1 MMKFV
6 TNQEVLIYIYVIFL
20 MTSDSVLAGEDAG
33 RDIPGD
39 AALVEQ
45 TDVFVSGQ
53 DGYHTYRIPAL
64 VVSKQGTVLAF
75 CEGRKTSSADHGD
88 IDLLLRRSF
97 DGGKS
102 WQETQLVHE
111 EGGAAKTTIGNPCPI
126 VDRDG
131 TIHLIFSRNNARAFY
146 MKSVD
151 DGATFSVL
159 REITDAFRAFNFEWT
174 RLASGPGH
182 GIQTR
187 SGRIVVPVWLND
199 RIGHNYRAAVIYSD
213 DAGAT
218 WTAGGIVKPTI
229 RDCNECMAVE
239 RADGSLLLNMRNK
252 SARCRAVAFSTDGGI
267 TWTEPKLIEELVDPV
282 CQASIVRFS
291 SGNSDRKSSILFC
304 NAASRDRDHM
314 TAKLSYDE
322 GDSWPIAKL
331 IHAGPS
337 AYSDLAIAKDKT
349 ILCLFEKGL
358 KHPYEK
364 LTIAR
369 FSLEWLTNERE
380 ESLEAVS
387 KPGGRSS
394 RRAETAGKH
403 GSAGASPS
411 QQ

>member
-1 MMKFV
+1 LKAENMMKLAMKRGGLV
-6 TNQEVLIYIYVIFL
+6 CVHVIFF
-20 MTSDSVLAGEDAG
+20 MTTVSVLAGEDAG
-33 RDIPGD
+33 RVTRAD
-39 AALVEQ
+39 AAFVEQ

-111 EGGAAKTTIGNPCPI
+111 EGGAAKLTIGNPCAI
-126 VDRDG
+126 VDREG
-131 TIHLIFSRNNARAFY
+131 AIHLIFSRNNARAFY
-146 MKSVD
+146 TKSVD
-151 DGATFSVL
+151 DGATFSVP
-159 REITDAFRAFNFEWT
+159 REITGAFRAFSFEWT

-187 SGRIVVPVWLND
+187 SGRIIVPVWLND
-199 RIGHNYRAAVIYSD
+199 RIGQNYRSAVVYSD

-252 SARCRAVAFSTDGGI
+252 SAKCRAVAISTDGGV

-282 CQASIVRFS
+282 CQASIVRFGS
-291 SGNSDRKSSILFC
+291 RNSGRKSTILFC
-304 NAASRDRDHM
+304 NAASRSRDHM
-314 TAKLSYDE
+314 TVKLSYDE

-337 AYSDLAIAKDKT
+337 AYSDLAIARDKT
-349 ILCLFEKGL
+349 ILCLFEKGS

-364 LTIAR
+364 LTVAR
-369 FSLEWLTNERE
+369 FNIEWLTN
-380 ESLEAVS
+380 
-387 KPGGRSS
+387 
-394 RRAETAGKH
+394 
-403 GSAGASPS
+403 GSE
-411 QQ
+411 

>member
-1 MMKFV
+1 MSNGLWYNRPLWDRTNTCRPGPFYEPILKAGYMMNFATKRRCLVCVLVVFFV
-6 TNQEVLIYIYVIFL
+6 TSNSALG
-20 MTSDSVLAGEDAG
+20 GEDAG
-33 RDIPGD
+33 RDSRGD
-39 AALVEQ
+39 APFVEQ
-45 TDVFVSGQ
+45 SDVFVSGQ

-111 EGGAAKTTIGNPCPI
+111 EGGAAKITIGNPCAI

-146 MKSVD
+146 VKSVD
-151 DGATFSVL
+151 DGATFSVP
-159 REITDAFRAFNFEWT
+159 REITDAFRAFSFEWT

-187 SGRIVVPVWLND
+187 AGRIVVPVWLND
-199 RIGHNYRAAVIYSD
+199 RIGKNYRSAVIYSD

-218 WTAGGIVKPTI
+218 WTAGGMVKPTI

-239 RADGSLLLNMRNK
+239 RVDGSIHMNLRNK
-252 SARCRAVAFSTDGGI
+252 SAKCRAVASSTDGGI
-267 TWTEPKLIEELVDPV
+267 TWTEPTLIEELVDPI

-291 SGNSDRKSSILFC
+291 SRSGDGKGGILFS
-304 NAASRDRDHM
+304 NAASRSRDHM
-314 TAKLSYDE
+314 TVKLSYDG

-331 IHAGPS
+331 IHPGPS
-337 AYSDLAIAKDKT
+337 AYSDVAIAKDKT
-349 ILCLFEKGL
+349 ILCLFERGS

-364 LTIAR
+364 LTVAR
-369 FSLEWLTNERE
+369 FSPKWLT
-380 ESLEAVS
+380 S
-387 KPGGRSS
+387 
-394 RRAETAGKH
+394 ETE
-403 GSAGASPS
+403 
-411 QQ
+411 

>member
-1 MMKFV
+1 MMKLAMKRGGLV
-6 TNQEVLIYIYVIFL
+6 CVHVIFF
-20 MTSDSVLAGEDAG
+20 MTTVSVLAGEDAG
-33 RDIPGD
+33 RVTRAD
-39 AALVEQ
+39 AAFVEQ

-111 EGGAAKTTIGNPCPI
+111 EGGAAKLTIGNPCAI
-126 VDRDG
+126 VDREG
-131 TIHLIFSRNNARAFY
+131 AIHLIFSRNNARAFY
-146 MKSVD
+146 TKSVD
-151 DGATFSVL
+151 DGATFSVP
-159 REITDAFRAFNFEWT
+159 REITGAFRAFSFEWT

-187 SGRIVVPVWLND
+187 SGRIIVPVWLND
-199 RIGHNYRAAVIYSD
+199 RIGQNYRSAVVYSD

-252 SARCRAVAFSTDGGI
+252 SAKCRAVAISTDGGV

-282 CQASIVRFS
+282 CQASIVRFGS
-291 SGNSDRKSSILFC
+291 RNSGRKSTILFC
-304 NAASRDRDHM
+304 NAASRSRDHM
-314 TAKLSYDE
+314 TVKLSYDE

-337 AYSDLAIAKDKT
+337 AYSDLAIARDKT
-349 ILCLFEKGL
+349 ILCLFEKGS

-364 LTIAR
+364 LTVAR
-369 FSLEWLTNERE
+369 FNIEWLTN
-380 ESLEAVS
+380 
-387 KPGGRSS
+387 
-394 RRAETAGKH
+394 
-403 GSAGASPS
+403 GSE
-411 QQ
+411 